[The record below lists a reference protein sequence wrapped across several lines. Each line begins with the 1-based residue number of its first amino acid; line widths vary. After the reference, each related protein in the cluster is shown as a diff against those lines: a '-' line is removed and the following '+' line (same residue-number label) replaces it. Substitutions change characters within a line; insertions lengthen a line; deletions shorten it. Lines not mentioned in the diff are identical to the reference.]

1 MPSLRRITLA
11 LFIVY
16 LLYGLMITFFQRS
29 MLFPRQYVQ
38 PLPNP
43 GYGVAGI
50 VKTYV
55 ESPQGRVEGWFL
67 PGEGTGARAT
77 VIFAHGNGELIDY
90 WPHEM
95 EPYRKMGFNVLLP
108 EYRGYGRS
116 AGDPSQDAITEDFI
130 KFYDWLIER
139 DDVDK
144 SRIIFHGRSL
154 GGGAVGQLLV
164 HRPAAALILQSTFTS
179 VSSFASQFFL
189 PAFLVSDPFDTLSV
203 VASKDL
209 PVLVMHGTRD
219 SVVPFP
225 HAEKL
230 AAATGGRL
238 IAYDC
243 DHNDFPPDSD
253 VYWKDISDFLR
264 VID

>member
-1 MPSLRRITLA
+1 MRSLRRITLA

-29 MLFPRQYVQ
+29 MLFPRHYAQ

-50 VKTYV
+50 EKTYV
-55 ESPQGRVEGWFL
+55 ESTQGKVEGWFL
-67 PGEGTGARAT
+67 PGEGTGARPT

-130 KFYDWLIER
+130 KFYDWLVQRE
-139 DDVDK
+139 DVDK
-144 SRIIFHGRSL
+144 DRIVFHGRSL

-203 VASKDL
+203 VEGKDI

-219 SVVPFP
+219 SVVPY
-225 HAEKL
+225 HHGQKL

-238 IAYDC
+238 ISYDC
-243 DHNDFPPDSD
+243 DHNDFPPKSD
-253 VYWKDISDFLR
+253 VYWKDISEFLQT
-264 VID
+264 ID